1 MPRSSLS
8 CFGTSHHQKGHTQKP
23 QTRRHE
29 PLCRRKW
36 GPAFPFN
43 ARTVEHSLKRIGNN
57 IVIYAVSLLVGAAL
71 DGLSVPLAW
80 MIGAMVAGAALKLGG
95 FSMQLFPRTRLIGQM
110 AIGATVGLTF
120 THEALAMVAE
130 LIGPMLLLTLS
141 SLVAGLL
148 SALILVRVAGSDAV
162 SACLASL
169 AIGPVE
175 SANLARHYDVDP
187 APIVFSQCLRLVLLV
202 GALPGIIVWLDGSI
216 HDPSAALRAD
226 HWTLS
231 GVGLLVLVAIGGG
244 FLFKA
249 IRFPNPWF
257 NGPCAAAVAA
267 ALLDLPVTPLP
278 YPLLV
283 AAQVLLGVWLGAV
296 FERHFLTASRRYA
309 LIAPVAVLVMIALC
323 EIFALGVGLAIA
335 LPWQVALLVGAPGGV
350 AEMALTAKILEAG
363 VATIIAF
370 HLLRIFLSQMCVP
383 VLVRITARRSGSG
396 RRR

>member
-1 MPRSSLS
+1 MRNKVG
-8 CFGTSHHQKGHTQKP
+8 CD
-23 QTRRHE
+23 
-29 PLCRRKW
+29 
-36 GPAFPFN
+36 
-43 ARTVEHSLKRIGNN
+43 VKRIGNN
-57 IVIYAVSLLVGAAL
+57 VVIYVVSLLVGAAL
-71 DGLSVPLAW
+71 DGLSIPLAW
-80 MIGAMVAGAALKLGG
+80 MIGAMIAGAALKLGG
-95 FSMQLFPRTRLIGQM
+95 FPMQLFPRTRLIGQL
-110 AIGATVGLTF
+110 AIGATVGLAF
-120 THEALAMVAE
+120 THEALAAVAE
-130 LIGPMLLLTLS
+130 LIGPMLLLTVS
-141 SLVAGLL
+141 SLAAGLL
-148 SALILVRVAGSDAV
+148 SAIILVRLAGSDAI

-187 APIVFSQCLRLVLLV
+187 APIVFTQCLRLVLLV
-202 GALPGIIVWLDGSI
+202 GALPGLIVWLDGSI
-216 HDPSAALRAD
+216 HDPSAGLRAG
-226 HWTLS
+226 HSTLV
-231 GVGLLVLVAIGGG
+231 GVGLLALIAVGGG
-244 FLFKA
+244 LFFKA

-267 ALLDLPVTPLP
+267 ALLEVPVTPLP

-283 AAQVLLGVWLGAV
+283 VAQVLLGVWLGAV

-309 LIAPVAVLVMIALC
+309 LVAPVAVLVMIALC

-335 LPWQVALLVGAPGGV
+335 LPWQVALLAGAPGGV

-396 RRR
+396 RGGV